1 VSSRRSLQICN
12 LLAITLALGSAAS
25 ASELRVIATGL
36 DNQGQA
42 ELRLYASRIG
52 FPRQPS
58 YVLSATVENG
68 TAQWVLPDLGP
79 SDYAAYVFH
88 DRDGDGQPDGGFSPE
103 PWAYSNGRP
112 FEKLDWDEAIFSLG
126 VDPVL
131 VEINLA
137 DEEEDDEEDDED

>member
-1 VSSRRSLQICN
+1 MSSRRSLQICN
-12 LLAITLALGSAAS
+12 LLAMTLALGTSAS

-36 DNQGQA
+36 DDQGPA

-52 FPRQPS
+52 FPKQPS

-68 TAQWVLPDLGP
+68 TAQWLLSDLGP

-88 DRDGDGQPDGGFSPE
+88 DRDSDGQPDGGFSPE
-103 PWAYSNGRP
+103 PWAYSHGKP
-112 FEKLDWDEAIFSLG
+112 FEKLDWNEAIFSLG

-131 VEINLA
+131 IEINLA
-137 DEEEDDEEDDED
+137 DEEE